1 MLRAALEAWPH
12 LQKHRSRRE
21 KKANNHTMLRFAI
34 PSKGSGYD
42 ASLALLE
49 SCGLRVVRANPRQYT
64 AALRGLTGV
73 EVLLHRPADIVEKV
87 AEGSIDLGITG
98 YDLVAEQRSDDA
110 DLLLVL
116 DDLGFWRVELVIA
129 VPQGWVDVHSWHD
142 LADLAV
148 ELRARGRRLRIAT
161 KYPTTIRR
169 FCQEQG
175 IAYFELIDSQGATE
189 AAPSLGYA
197 DIIADITETGTAIR
211 DNRLKI
217 VGGPILRS
225 QAVLVGSR
233 RTLRADQAKLAL
245 VRQLLELIE
254 ARRRGR
260 LFYSLTANL
269 PGSSVEAVGREVT
282 ARVELAGLQGP
293 TIAPVWSK
301 FAADST
307 TPHWYAVNVVVPQ
320 DELLPAVDHLRR
332 IGAVSISTLQ
342 VQHVFHAQSEAFT
355 RLCMALE

>member
-1 MLRAALEAWPH
+1 
-12 LQKHRSRRE
+12 
-21 KKANNHTMLRFAI
+21 MLRFAI
-34 PSKGSGYD
+34 PSNGSGYD

-64 AALRGLTGV
+64 ATLRGLPGT

-87 AEGSIDLGITG
+87 AEGTIDIGITG
-98 YDLVAEQRSDDA
+98 YDLVAEQRGDDA
-110 DLLLVL
+110 DLLTVF
-116 DDLGFWRVELVIA
+116 DDLGFWRVELVFA
-129 VPQGWVDVHSWHD
+129 VPQGWVDVSGWRD

-148 ELRARGRRLRIAT
+148 ELKGRGRRLRIAT
-161 KYPTTIRR
+161 KYPETVRR
-169 FCQEQG
+169 FCYAQG
-175 IAYFELIDSQGATE
+175 INDFELVDSQGATE

-233 RTLRADQAKLAL
+233 RTLRGDEAKLAS
-245 VRQLLELIE
+245 VRQLLELLE

-269 PGSSVEAVGREVT
+269 AGESLEAVGRQVT
-282 ARVELAGLQGP
+282 ARIELAGLQGP

-301 FAADST
+301 FASEAG
-307 TPHWYAVNVVVPQ
+307 PQWYAVNVVVPQ
-320 DELLPAVDHLRR
+320 EELLPAVEHLRS
-332 IGAVSISTLQ
+332 IGAVSITTLQ
-342 VQHVFHAQSEAFT
+342 VQHVFKAQSEAYT
-355 RLCMALE
+355 RLVAALG